1 MTPKG
6 SFPWLTLAL
15 ALSGPFVGLG
25 AYTVGRRGERE
36 SVLAYLP
43 VTGDDRAVTLG
54 IEVFLGYELVLGL
67 LLVTQAWA
75 REKQLRRHSELI
87 GSVIQSVSEGVVVAN
102 TRGKFVIVNDAA
114 RRMVGGGAGREV
126 DPADWSGHYG
136 LYIPGTSTLF
146 PPNELPLAKAIRG
159 ESIPETEVLVRSPRV
174 PGGVWASV
182 TAAPIRDSHGTLL
195 GGVSVF
201 RDITEKKHAEELS
214 QRLSSAVEQTADSVL
229 ITDRDGIIEYVNP
242 AFEATTGYSRDEAV
256 GNTPRLLKSGRQ
268 GPEFYRT
275 LWASLVEG
283 KPFKS
288 TVINRKK
295 SGELFIAEQT
305 ITPMRDTR
313 SGELTHFVSVLRDLT
328 DRLKLEE
335 QGAELSLAASVQQR
349 LFPRTPPTMPGYDIA
364 GAFSPALATCGDYFD
379 FIELPDHRL
388 VVAVA
393 DVCGHGMGAA
403 LIMAATR
410 GYLRSLARAGI
421 PAEQLV
427 RELNTLLLDDL
438 DERHFVTMMV
448 GFLDVGSSTLTWANM
463 GHPTGFV
470 LDGSGEVKLA
480 LRSTCKPLGMF
491 AEIGC
496 PLGLQVALEPGDT
509 IVLVTDGALETESP
523 DGQQHGEDGVLAVV
537 RAHILRPA
545 QEIVER
551 VLEATRAHAGGVAQE
566 DDVTVVVIKRT

>member
-1 MTPKG
+1 MSPRRR
-6 SFPWLTLAL
+6 FPVLVSTLAL
-15 ALSGPFVGLG
+15 AGPLVGFL
-25 AYTVGRRGERE
+25 AYWLGRRGERE

-54 IEVFLGYELVLGL
+54 IEVFLGFELVLGL
-67 LLVTQAWA
+67 LLVTQAWK
-75 REKQLRRHSELI
+75 REKQLRRHTDLI

-146 PPNELPLAKAIRG
+146 PADELPLTRAIRG

-214 QRLSSAVEQTADSVL
+214 QRLSSAVEQTADCVL

-242 AFEATTGYSRDEAV
+242 AFEATTGYSRAEAI

-268 GPEFYRT
+268 GPEFYRG
-275 LWASLVEG
+275 LWASLIEG
-283 KPFKS
+283 KTFKA

-295 SGELFIAEQT
+295 SGEQFIAEQT
-305 ITPMRDTR
+305 ITPMRDSRT
-313 SGELTHFVSVLRDLT
+313 GELTHFVSVLRDLT

-349 LFPRTPPTMPGYDIA
+349 LFPRTPPAVPGFDIS

-388 VVAVA
+388 AFGVA
-393 DVCGHGMGAA
+393 DVCGHGMGPA

-410 GYLRSLARAGI
+410 GYLRSLARTGM
-421 PAEQLV
+421 PLEQLV
-427 RELNTLLLDDL
+427 RDLNLLLLDDL
-438 DERHFVTMMV
+438 DERHFVTMIV
-448 GFLDVGSSTLTWANM
+448 GFLDAGSSTLTWANM

-470 LDGSGEVKLA
+470 LDGSGEVKVA
-480 LRSTCKPLGMF
+480 LKSTCKPLGLF

-496 PLGLQVALEPGDT
+496 SLGQPVVLEPGDT
-509 IVLVTDGALETESP
+509 IVLVTDGAIETESP
-523 DGQQHGEDGVLAVV
+523 DGEQHGAEAVLGAV
-537 RAHILRPA
+537 RTHLRRPA
-545 QEIVER
+545 REIVER
-551 VLEATRAHAGGVAQE
+551 VIEATRAHAAGVTQE